1 MLSVK
6 IKPAKYQKMKQGK
19 YLGGHVPYSLMKDPK
34 DKHKLIVD
42 PEAAAVVREIFD
54 MAIAKIDNFND
65 TYLDQEEIKSKV
77 SSICGKYWNK
87 VYEII
92 EKDFPDAYPAYLF
105 KNVGRLKEIIKK
117 I

>member
-1 MLSVK
+1 MYNGVLVLRAIESY
-6 IKPAKYQKMKQGK
+6 IKENESNVTGRK
-19 YLGGHVPYSLMKDPK
+19 
-34 DKHKLIVD
+34 KLVLIHGNRFLLHLVLK
-42 PEAAAVVREIFD
+42 EI
-54 MAIAKIDNFND
+54 KNIDNFND

>member
-1 MLSVK
+1 MSMNLK
-6 IKPAKYQKMKQGK
+6 
-19 YLGGHVPYSLMKDPK
+19 
-34 DKHKLIVD
+34 
-42 PEAAAVVREIFD
+42 VVRIKSKLEEMYNNKIDITDVESNNKFPD
-54 MAIAKIDNFND
+54 QFYTRAIAAQAIIMRCGISEDVAGKCI